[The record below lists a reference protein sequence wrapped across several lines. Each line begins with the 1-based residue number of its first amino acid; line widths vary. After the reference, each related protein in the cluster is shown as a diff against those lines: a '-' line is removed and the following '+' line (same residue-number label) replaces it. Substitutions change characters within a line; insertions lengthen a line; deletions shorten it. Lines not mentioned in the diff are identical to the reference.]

1 MRISRRRGADA
12 SRRAGDAAQTAA
24 TAQAARAW
32 PARCR
37 RTRRESAHPASRSR
51 PPPTAPGPPGAA
63 LPPVRALARS
73 YGRSTSSTRRLRS
86 RPASETFENTGTSGP
101 TPCASS
107 RSAPT
112 P

>member
-1 MRISRRRGADA
+1 MARPVQADKTRKRA
-12 SRRAGDAAQTAA
+12 SGL
-24 TAQAARAW
+24 
-32 PARCR
+32 PL
-37 RTRRESAHPASRSR
+37 
-51 PPPTAPGPPGAA
+51 PPPPNAPGPPGAA

-107 RSAPT
+107 RSAAT